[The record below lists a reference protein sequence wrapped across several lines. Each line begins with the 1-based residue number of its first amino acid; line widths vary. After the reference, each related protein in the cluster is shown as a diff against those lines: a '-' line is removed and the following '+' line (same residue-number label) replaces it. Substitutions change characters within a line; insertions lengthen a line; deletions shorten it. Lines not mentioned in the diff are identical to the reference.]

1 MLNMTKDSRVF
12 LKKYLPDALD
22 TDVLRDALEL
32 LFDWIEDN
40 GYAPPHYYDYND
52 LGREAQRVYDDL
64 FLSNA
69 DEEALKAHLFPLKTE
84 EE

>member
-1 MLNMTKDSRVF
+1 MLNMTKDSQVF

-22 TDVLRDALEL
+22 IDVLRDALEV

-40 GYAPPHYYDYND
+40 GYAPPHYYDYSD
-52 LGREAQRVYDDL
+52 LGREAQRVYDDI

-69 DEEALKAHLFPLKTE
+69 DTETVSRHLFPLKAE
-84 EE
+84 LE